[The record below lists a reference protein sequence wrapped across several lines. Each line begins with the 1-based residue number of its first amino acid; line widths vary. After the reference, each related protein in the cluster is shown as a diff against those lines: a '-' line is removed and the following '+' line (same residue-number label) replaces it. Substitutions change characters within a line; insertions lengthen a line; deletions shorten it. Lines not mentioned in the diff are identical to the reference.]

1 MKKVFS
7 LFTLAIALLACNK
20 NEMNLRPVNPVDR
33 DGNVVITATLSPKSN
48 GVKAVSD
55 GGDKIIASWATSEHL
70 AILYEVGGVK
80 KMSDAEIIDVD
91 AEGRISGLF

>member
-33 DGNVVITATLSPKSN
+33 DGNVVGRYSPTFKPEN
-48 GVKAVSD
+48 MEQ
-55 GGDKIIASWATSEHL
+55 KIKDL
-70 AILYEVGGVK
+70 L
-80 KMSDAEIIDVD
+80 
-91 AEGRISGLF
+91 

>member
-55 GGDKIIASWATSEHL
+55 GGDKILVSWAT
-70 AILYEVGGVK
+70 
-80 KMSDAEIIDVD
+80 AEQ
-91 AEGRISGLF
+91 S